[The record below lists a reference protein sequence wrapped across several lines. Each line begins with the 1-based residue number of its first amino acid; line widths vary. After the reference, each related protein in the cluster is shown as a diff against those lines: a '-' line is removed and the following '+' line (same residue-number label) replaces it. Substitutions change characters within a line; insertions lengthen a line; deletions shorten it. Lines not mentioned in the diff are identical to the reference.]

1 VIEQAVVDQI
11 RGIAGNPE
19 VVGKVVRQLDE
30 QRFAGREGLE
40 REKRVIE
47 KDLQRLGEEMSSL
60 VRMTGKLATD
70 RMADMQD
77 RVAVLERQLR
87 EVRDQLAES
96 VGQTVDAAS
105 VRKTLQEFD
114 GIWAE
119 MTPREQEKFVKT
131 LVERVTYD
139 GTTCTVTVG
148 FRTAGIRQLCVEV
161 ENR

>member
-1 VIEQAVVDQI
+1 MIEQAVVDQI

-70 RMADMQD
+70 RMM
-77 RVAVLERQLR
+77 
-87 EVRDQLAES
+87 
-96 VGQTVDAAS
+96 
-105 VRKTLQEFD
+105 
-114 GIWAE
+114 
-119 MTPREQEKFVKT
+119 
-131 LVERVTYD
+131 
-139 GTTCTVTVG
+139 
-148 FRTAGIRQLCVEV
+148 IR
-161 ENR
+161 